1 MSDLQAGVGRS
12 DITPP
17 LGIAHAGW
25 GAQTHQR
32 AEAVDMPLFCTA
44 LVLSRSDLRIA
55 IVDLDTIW
63 LMPDLDRAVRDAV
76 SDATGIEPANIRLSY
91 SHTHSGPI
99 VDFTWMNEGDELIP
113 SYTSALPALVAGAV
127 SQAQEDLRPVRV
139 GAGRGESG
147 ININRRAAL
156 PDGELFCGRNWD
168 GYVDREVLIVG
179 LDDLDGRP
187 LATIVNY
194 ACHGTIIGPPSRSL
208 TPDFPGPMRQT
219 VEQNIGGLC
228 LFLQGA
234 TGNIG
239 PVNGF
244 VDDVDVYRLAGR
256 KLGIEA
262 SRVRMD
268 IDPVPRTEH
277 LARVLKSGAELGIY
291 EDRPTGESDDSL
303 AIVNSSIDFPV
314 RDYPPVP
321 DAQADFDRLKANL
334 VQARATGDVD
344 QVAAAA
350 WPARRAELALH
361 HAKLFGGGKVEIWI
375 QAIRLGP
382 IALVA
387 TPLEPFAE
395 IGRAV
400 RQGSPAPYT
409 AFSGYS
415 NGYYGYMPTADAFPL
430 GGYEVRTS
438 PYAPD
443 AADQLAA
450 ACRDT
455 LGSLW
460 TQSDPA

>member
-1 MSDLQAGVGRS
+1 MNKLRAGAGRS

-17 LGIAHAGW
+17 VGIAHAGW

-32 AEAVDMPLFCTA
+32 AEAVDMPMLCTA
-44 LVLSRSDLRIA
+44 LVLARGDVQIA

-63 LMPDLDRAVRDAV
+63 LMPALDTAVRDAV
-76 SDATGIEPANIRLSY
+76 AGATGIDPTNIRISY

-99 VDFTWMNEGDELIP
+99 VDFTWMTEGDELIP
-113 SYTSALPALVAGAV
+113 PYTSALPALVSEAV
-127 SQAQEDLRPVRV
+127 LQAQNDMRPVRV
-139 GAGRGESG
+139 GAGRGECA
-147 ININRRAAL
+147 INVNRRAAL

-168 GYVDREVLIVG
+168 GYVDREVLVVG
-179 LDDLDGRP
+179 LDDLQGRP
-187 LATIVNY
+187 VATIVNY

-208 TPDFPGPMRQT
+208 TPDFPGPMRKT
-219 VEQNIGGLC
+219 VEDNIGGLC

-234 TGNIG
+234 TGDIG

-262 SRVRMD
+262 SCVRMN
-268 IDPVPRTEH
+268 IDPVPRKEE
-277 LARVLKSGAELGIY
+277 LVRVLKSGAELGIY
-291 EDRPTGESDDSL
+291 EDKPTGEPDEIL
-303 AIVNSSIDFPV
+303 AIANSVIDFPV
-314 RDYPPVP
+314 REYPPVVE
-321 DAQADFDRLKANL
+321 AQADFDRLKADL
-334 VQARATGDVD
+334 VKARATGDLDRVT
-344 QVAAAA
+344 AAA

-387 TPLEPFAE
+387 TPLEPFSG

-400 RQGSPAPYT
+400 RQASPAPYT

-415 NGYYGYMPTADAFPL
+415 NSYYGYMPTADAFPL
-430 GGYEVRTS
+430 GGYEVTTS
-438 PYAPD
+438 PYRPD
-443 AADQLAA
+443 AAARLVT
-450 ACRDT
+450 ACGET
-455 LGSLW
+455 LEKLW
-460 TQSDPA
+460 TQDPA